1 MKKEPGYIMIPKGL
15 QDTQN
20 LVKVPIFERIFL
32 RDGKVLA
39 EQVDTGKLYVLSNL
53 EKEK

>member
-32 RDGKVLA
+32 HDGHVLA
-39 EQVDTGKLYVLSNL
+39 KQAETGKFFILSIS
-53 EKEK
+53 ERKK